1 MSDYLKD
8 KEYSVNL
15 NNLVSELE
23 KEGAFGTEIAD
34 RIESVLSDIREVG
47 YDKQTWDDLFLQG
60 HKIIVISLGNEVGD
74 SNHQLLDMMVGSL
87 FNWQM
92 SHDMRF
98 LSVAIDELID
108 QDFSTGSPLQTIV
121 KQGRKFHTALIGATQ
136 DFFNQGSSHLDTMK
150 QANIKSFCRP
160 GKSEDRVAQ
169 KLGYSNAAD
178 AGFNKF
184 KAGDTILE
192 FDGYNKKTGEN
203 EALTLKGRVVN
214 FVETPLYEKFK
225 ELYGCY

>member
-1 MSDYLKD
+1 
-8 KEYSVNL
+8 V
-15 NNLVSELE
+15 
-23 KEGAFGTEIAD
+23 
-34 RIESVLSDIREVG
+34 
-47 YDKQTWDDLFLQG
+47 
-60 HKIIVISLGNEVGD
+60 
-74 SNHQLLDMMVGSL
+74 
-87 FNWQM
+87 
-92 SHDMRF
+92 
-98 LSVAIDELID
+98 IDELID

-136 DFFNQGSSHLDTMK
+136 DYYNQGSSYLDVMK
-150 QANIKSFCRP
+150 QANIQSFCRP

-192 FDGYNKKTGEN
+192 FDGYNKETGEN
-203 EALTLKGRVVN
+203 EALTMKGRVVN

-225 ELYGCY
+225 ELYGC